1 MEDQKLR
8 VYVKTPAR
16 LHLGLI
22 DLRGDLGRI
31 FGGIG
36 VAVNRPNTVLEA
48 QPSKNLVIKGLKNAL
63 VKSLVEKFLSKYRIK
78 ARVTVNV
85 RQTIPEHVGLGSGT
99 QLALAIAAALAKLF
113 GVKASVRELAIAM
126 GRGKIS
132 GVGTAVFEHGGFV
145 VEGGLKT
152 KRNKPSPPTMKSFPP
167 VIFRQPFPNDWF
179 FVVAIPNVKRGFTDE
194 EEMPVFERLPPMP
207 AQNVGKVCR
216 LTMMKL
222 LPALVEKDI
231 ENFGDALAE
240 IQKIVGEYF
249 AGVQGGIYSSQLAK
263 ECTEQMLKLGA
274 YAVGQSSWG
283 PAFYGLAQ
291 GIKQARKIQAHVQ
304 AFLKKEKGGEVFY
317 TRANNKGA
325 FVRLYRD

>member
-1 MEDQKLR
+1 LK
-8 VYVKTPAR
+8 VYIKTPAR

-36 VAVNRPNTVLEA
+36 VAINRPNVILEA
-48 QPSKNLVIKGLKNAL
+48 QPSKNLIVKGAKTDL
-63 VKSLVEKFLSKYRIK
+63 VKLLIKKFLGKYHIK
-78 ARVTVNV
+78 AGVSINV
-85 RQTIPEHVGLGSGT
+85 KQTIPEHVGLGSGT
-99 QLALAIAAALAKLF
+99 QLALAVATALSKIF
-113 GVKASVRELAIAM
+113 HIKASVQDLAIAM

-145 VEGGLKT
+145 VEGGVKT
-152 KRNKPSPPTMKSFPP
+152 QRNKPSLLTAKNFPP

-179 FVVAIPNVKRGFTDE
+179 FTVVIPNMKRGFTDE
-194 EEMPVFERLPPMP
+194 EEMPVFERLPQMP
-207 AQNVGKVCR
+207 AQKVGRICR

-222 LPALVEKDI
+222 LPALVENDI
-231 ENFGDALAE
+231 ESFGDALTQ

-249 AGVQGGIYSSQLAK
+249 AGVQGDIYSSSLAK

-283 PAFYGLAQ
+283 PTFYGLTK
-291 GIKQARKIQAHVQ
+291 GIKQARKLKSYAQ
-304 AFLKKEKGGEVFY
+304 AFLKRETGGKTFY
-317 TRANNKGA
+317 VRANNKGA
-325 FVRLYRD
+325 YVKLVKG